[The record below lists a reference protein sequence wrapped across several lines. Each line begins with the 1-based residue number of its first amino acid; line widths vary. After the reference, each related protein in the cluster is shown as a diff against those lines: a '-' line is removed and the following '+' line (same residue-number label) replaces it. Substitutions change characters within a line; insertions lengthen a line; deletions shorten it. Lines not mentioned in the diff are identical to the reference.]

1 VGEFNTNLNFIF
13 IFIFI
18 FTSRIS
24 VYSYSADD
32 TKFIKR
38 YSSFRECEHKKVFYK
53 FLVYFTSLFIKLL

>member
-1 VGEFNTNLNFIF
+1 MGEFNINLIF
-13 IFIFI
+13 ILILI
-18 FTSRIS
+18 SRIS